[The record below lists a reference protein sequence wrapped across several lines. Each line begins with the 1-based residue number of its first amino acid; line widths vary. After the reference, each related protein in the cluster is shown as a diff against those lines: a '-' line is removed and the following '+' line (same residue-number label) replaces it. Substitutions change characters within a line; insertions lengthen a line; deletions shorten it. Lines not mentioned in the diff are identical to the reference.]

1 MQPSYSPN
9 TVNQTVSVDGGK
21 TTWRGQP
28 GGGWTLVSGGGDS
41 NSGGGSGATD
51 VVGNAQKLLDFQK
64 TANAPVAQAL
74 GSQVPGI
81 QDQYTQ
87 LVNSIKGNQQL
98 DTNRQTLATSNE
110 LGARGILP
118 SSGLYQQQMTD
129 ALTPID
135 TQYSGLLTQ
144 ANTGSIQDLQG
155 LALQIAQLQAG
166 NPDTAISGGLSIAG
180 LQSALQ
186 VAQANAQGYIGAAQA
201 KPYTYDPS
209 TGLLVNTSTGG
220 VSTSP
225 ITALQQL
232 KAQYGG

>member
-28 GGGWTLVSGGGDS
+28 GGGWTLVSGGGDSS

-155 LALQIAQLQAG
+155 LALQIAQLNAG

-201 KPYTYDPS
+201 NPYES
-209 TGLLVNTSTGG
+209 FG
-220 VSTSP
+220 
-225 ITALQQL
+225 
-232 KAQYGG
+232 QYGQTLNKQTGAIDSSGISALIKALNGGL